1 MAAVAKALEEEE
13 AKAEA
18 NAKARAEAKAERTA
32 EKLARNLKKLADEQE
47 LDTAIKH
54 AERARAMVRAQ
65 AQKAKDLT
73 KSKSQQQQS
82 QQQQQQSQPQQL
94 VQSQREAAGS
104 EDTAPTAMAAPI
116 VPPDAP
122 MKKFVLNANAKANA
136 KANAS
141 RNPQSE
147 VTASIFNGCVLRRSG
162 QAGSSLC
169 CLKRPCFS
177 CPLLMRFSCA
187 SHALLMRFSCASHAL
202 LMRFSCPLLMRFSC
216 AGCAACTTLPAWT
229 TRRCPPLTMS
239 ATATAT
245 RL

>member
-1 MAAVAKALEEEE
+1 VAAVAKALEEEK

-54 AERARAMVRAQ
+54 AERAQAMVRAQ

-82 QQQQQQSQPQQL
+82 QQQL

-177 CPLLMRFSCA
+177 CPLLMPASHARFSCT
-187 SHALLMRFSCASHAL
+187 SHALLMRFSCASHAQDVRHAQRCL
-202 LMRFSCPLLMRFSC
+202 H
-216 AGCAACTTLPAWT
+216 G
-229 TRRCPPLTMS
+229 RRDG
-239 ATATAT
+239 A